1 MWKLGPAIS
10 VLENCLSHLV
20 FLSSTSILS
29 IVWCGTLCPCGHVL
43 SGNFLV
49 EMFLVEMFLV
59 DMFLVETGKE
69 LLK

>member
-43 SGNFLV
+43 SGNVLSGHV
-49 EMFLVEMFLV
+49 LSGNGERTIKVK
-59 DMFLVETGKE
+59 D
-69 LLK
+69 